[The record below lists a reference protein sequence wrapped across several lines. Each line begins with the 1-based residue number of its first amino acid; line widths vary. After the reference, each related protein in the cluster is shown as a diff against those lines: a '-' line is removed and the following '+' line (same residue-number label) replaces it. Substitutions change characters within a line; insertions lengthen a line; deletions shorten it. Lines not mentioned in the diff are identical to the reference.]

1 MSTTL
6 PGHCTIR
13 YLSGWTKKVWNG
25 WKEMGLPGLP
35 SVQGPHDL
43 VSHHALSPGT
53 FYSLRVQIV
62 QKLMPHVRITRESGI
77 PLIGSLSFGII
88 DRGTNLLQ
96 VRPNCSCNISCPF
109 CSVDAGPS
117 SRTRITTYE
126 VEREYLVQWVKQVAE
141 FKGIGVECHIDS
153 PGEPLLYPEIA
164 PLVRD
169 LKAIPEVK
177 VVSMQ
182 SNGTLLSEKMIRD
195 LESAGL
201 DRLNLSLHALDP
213 TLAGSLAGVPWYDI
227 EKVKEAARRV
237 AGSAIDLLIAPVYLP
252 GSNDGEI
259 PRLIDFAR
267 EIGAGKRW
275 PALGIQKCEHYRYGR
290 NIGSMKFQTW
300 WQFYNRFIQAWEKDS
315 GMRLLLT
322 PKDFGIGKRAM
333 LPAAF
338 RKGEKVL
345 VDIRA
350 PGWIRGEMLGVG
362 RNRIVSVLD
371 CPRKEGAIR
380 VEIISAKHNIYV
392 AKPV

>member
-1 MSTTL
+1 M
-6 PGHCTIR
+6 P
-13 YLSGWTKKVWNG
+13 
-25 WKEMGLPGLP
+25 P
-35 SVQGPHDL
+35 
-43 VSHHALSPGT
+43 
-53 FYSLRVQIV
+53 FRV
-62 QKLMPHVRITRESGI
+62 TRASGI
-77 PLIGSLSFGII
+77 PLVGSLYFGVI

-109 CSVDAGPS
+109 CSVDAGPG
-117 SRTRITTYE
+117 SRSRVTAYE

-141 FKGIGVECHIDS
+141 FKGDGVECHIDS

-164 PLVRD
+164 PLVKE

-182 SNGTLLSEKMIRD
+182 SNGTLLSTKMIAD

-213 TLAGSLAGVPWYDI
+213 PLAQALAGVSWYDI
-227 EKVKEAARRV
+227 GQVKEAARRV
-237 AGSAIDLLIAPVYLP
+237 AESRIDLLLAPVYLP
-252 GSNDGEI
+252 GKNDGEI
-259 PRLIDFAR
+259 PKLIAFAR

-290 NIGSMKFQTW
+290 NIGGMKFQTW
-300 WQFYNRFIQAWEKDS
+300 WQFYNRSIRAWEKES

-322 PKDFGIGKRAM
+322 PKDFGIEKRKM
-333 LPAAF
+333 IPPSF
-338 RKGEKVL
+338 RKGEKVR

-350 PGWIRGEMLGVG
+350 PGWIRGEMLGIG
-362 RNRIVSVLD
+362 RNRIVSILD
-371 CPRKEGAIR
+371 SPKDEGAIR
-380 VEIISAKHNIYV
+380 VAIVSAKHNIYV